1 MRARRPEVIVSVV
14 IILLVFVGSAH
25 AANSSAIVD
34 TILGKYQN
42 AGQAWVGALKNAAT
56 SIFWILAT
64 ISLSWTCI
72 SMAVKRAEMGEFF
85 AELCRF
91 IMFTGL
97 FFWLLTNGPEF
108 ANDIITSL
116 RTVGGDAA
124 GTGKA
129 IYPGDLITLSMK
141 VFQQTLQHVNFLQP
155 ESIVAPIIIALI
167 ILIVCALI
175 AVNMILLLCAAWVVV
190 YAGLIFLGFG
200 GCRWTS
206 DMAINYYRTIL
217 GVGVSLMTMQLIIGI
232 GIKFLQDLVAETG
245 QNLDAGAL
253 AIIMIACII
262 LAVIAH
268 RLPQMVA
275 GMVVGGGH
283 NGAIGGIGIMTLI
296 GTAIAGSSLA
306 GSAAAAA
313 SNAGASTAAAESHK
327 LLLDRIAA
335 AEAAIAAGGGN
346 GNIGFANTTTRQDM
360 NAADAGAGVTG
371 AGRNPTGTDTG
382 ASHRPTT
389 ASNTSRAAVSPARE
403 KTSTGPAPAVSPRA
417 EEPDEP
423 PLTRPMTPDE
433 QRGFPPPT
441 DPPEWQK

>member
-1 MRARRPEVIVSVV
+1 VSVV
-14 IILLVFVGSAH
+14 IIFLVFVGSAH

-42 AGQAWVGALKNAAT
+42 AGQAWVGTLKNAAT
-56 SIFWILAT
+56 WIFWILAT

-72 SMAVKRAEMGEFF
+72 SMAIKQAEMGEFF

-108 ANDIITSL
+108 ANDIINSL

-124 GTGKA
+124 VTGKS
-129 IYPGDLITLSMK
+129 IYPGDLITLSMQ
-141 VFQQTLQHVNFLQP
+141 VFQNTLQHVNFLQP
-155 ESIVAPIIIALI
+155 ESIVAPMIIALI

-175 AVNMILLLCAAWVVV
+175 AVNMILLLCAAWVVL
-190 YAGLIFLGFG
+190 YAGIIFLGFG

-206 DMAINYYRTIL
+206 DMAINYYRTVL

-232 GIKFLQDLVAETG
+232 GIQFLKDLVASTG

-283 NGAIGGIGIMTLI
+283 NGAIGGIGMMTLL
-296 GTAIAGSSLA
+296 GTGIAATSMA

-313 SNAGASTAAAESHK
+313 RTAGSSQ
-327 LLLDRIAA
+327 AA
-335 AEAAIAAGGGN
+335 AEANNLLMERIKLLEADNASESGGPRETVVSNPPARQEAG
-346 GNIGFANTTTRQDM
+346 I
-360 NAADAGAGVTG
+360 TG
-371 AGRNPTGTDTG
+371 DYQ
-382 ASHRPTT
+382 PTT
-389 ASNTSRAAVSPARE
+389 NDPTQRPNVERAKPKEE
-403 KTSTGPAPAVSPRA
+403 KQTADSSQS
-417 EEPDEP
+417 EESEP

>member
-1 MRARRPEVIVSVV
+1 MKPRHTEVIVSVV
-14 IILLVFVGSAH
+14 IILLVFVAAAH

-56 SIFWILAT
+56 RMFWVLAT

-72 SMAVKRAEMGEFF
+72 SMAIKQAEMGEFF

-108 ANDIITSL
+108 ANDIINSL
-116 RTVGGDAA
+116 RAVGGDAA

-129 IYPGDLITLSMK
+129 IYPGDLITLSMQ
-141 VFQQTLQHVNFLQP
+141 VFQNTLQHVNFLQP

-232 GIKFLQDLVAETG
+232 GIKYLQDLVASTG

-262 LAVIAH
+262 LAVVAH

-283 NGAIGGIGIMTLI
+283 NGAIGGVGIMTLL
-296 GTAIAGSSLA
+296 GAAIAGTSIV

-313 SNAGASTAAAESHK
+313 RTAGVGTAAESHQR
-327 LLLDRIAA
+327 LLDRIQATE
-335 AEAAIAAGGGN
+335 EATAAGSGN
-346 GNIGFANTTTRQDM
+346 GNFGSTNTTARQG
-360 NAADAGAGVTG
+360 ASDAGGGVTG
-371 AGRNPTGTDTG
+371 ANRNPAGTDMG
-382 ASHRPTT
+382 GSHRPTPT
-389 ASNTSRAAVSPARE
+389 SNTSRPPNSAAGK
-403 KTSTGPAPAVSPRA
+403 KTSTKQGPAASPRV
-417 EEPDEP
+417 EEPEEP

-441 DPPEWQK
+441 DPPEWETKS

>member
-1 MRARRPEVIVSVV
+1 
-14 IILLVFVGSAH
+14 
-25 AANSSAIVD
+25 
-34 TILGKYQN
+34 
-42 AGQAWVGALKNAAT
+42 
-56 SIFWILAT
+56 
-64 ISLSWTCI
+64 
-72 SMAVKRAEMGEFF
+72 MGEFF

-97 FFWLLTNGPEF
+97 FFWLLTNGADF
-108 ANDIITSL
+108 GNKVISSL
-116 RTVGGDAA
+116 WKIGGDAV
-124 GTGKA
+124 GTGNA
-129 IYPGDLITLSMK
+129 FYPGDLITLSMQ
-141 VFQQTLQHVNFLQP
+141 VFQNTLQHVNFFQP

-167 ILIVCALI
+167 ILIVCALT

-232 GIKFLQDLVAETG
+232 GIKYLQDLVAATG
-245 QNLDAGAL
+245 QQLDAGAL

-283 NGAIGGIGIMTLI
+283 NGAIGGVGIMTLL
-296 GTAIAGSSLA
+296 GTAVAGTSMA

-313 SNAGASTAAAESHK
+313 STAGASTAAAESHK

-335 AEAAIAAGGGN
+335 AEAAIAAGSGN
-346 GNIGFANTTTRQDM
+346 GNIGFANATTRQDT

-371 AGRNPTGTDTG
+371 AGRNPGSDAG
-382 ASHRPTT
+382 ASHRPEP
-389 ASNTSRAAVSPARE
+389 ASNTPRVTVLPTGKKA
-403 KTSTGPAPAVSPRA
+403 STGPAPAGSPRA

>member
-1 MRARRPEVIVSVV
+1 LA
-14 IILLVFVGSAH
+14 LLVLLVSPAGGH
-25 AANSSAIVD
+25 AAEVVD
-34 TILGKYQN
+34 TLLNKYQN
-42 AGQAWVGALKNAAT
+42 AGQALVGALKNAAT

-72 SMAVKRAEMGEFF
+72 SMAIKHAEMGEFF

-91 IMFTGL
+91 LMFTGL
-97 FFWLLTNGPEF
+97 FFWLLTNGPQF
-108 ANDIITSL
+108 ANDVITSL
-116 RTVGGDAA
+116 RTVGGEAA

-129 IYPGDLITLSMK
+129 IYPAKLINLGMQ
-141 VFQQTLQHVNFLQP
+141 VFQNTIKHINFLQP

-175 AVNMILLLCAAWVVV
+175 AVNMILLLCAAWVVL
-190 YAGLIFLGFG
+190 YAGIIFLGFG

-206 DMAINYYRTIL
+206 DMAINYYRTVL
-217 GVGVSLMTMQLIIGI
+217 GVGVSLMTMELIIGI
-232 GIKFLQDLVAETG
+232 GIEFLKEEVASTA

-253 AIIMIACII
+253 AIIMIASII
-262 LAVIAH
+262 LLVIAH

-275 GMVVGGGH
+275 GMVVGGGN
-283 NGAIGGIGIMTLI
+283 NGAIGGVGIMTLL
-296 GTAIAGSSLA
+296 GTAVAGTSIV

-313 SNAGASTAAAESHK
+313 STAGASTAAAESHK

-335 AEAAIAAGGGN
+335 AEAAIAAGSSN
-346 GNIGFANTTTRQDM
+346 GNVFTNTRPDTTSP
-360 NAADAGAGVTG
+360 DAGLMGP
-371 AGRNPTGTDTG
+371 GRNPTGTDTVT
-382 ASHRPTT
+382 SHRPAT
-389 ASNTSRAAVSPARE
+389 ASQRSPVMTSPAGK
-403 KTSTGPAPAVSPRA
+403 KTATGPAPAGPPEA
-417 EEPDEP
+417 ENPDEP

>member
-1 MRARRPEVIVSVV
+1 MTLRALER
-14 IILLVFVGSAH
+14 H
-25 AANSSAIVD
+25 
-34 TILGKYQN
+34 
-42 AGQAWVGALKNAAT
+42 
-56 SIFWILAT
+56 
-64 ISLSWTCI
+64 
-72 SMAVKRAEMGEFF
+72 
-85 AELCRF
+85 
-91 IMFTGL
+91 
-97 FFWLLTNGPEF
+97 
-108 ANDIITSL
+108 
-116 RTVGGDAA
+116 
-124 GTGKA
+124 
-129 IYPGDLITLSMK
+129 IYPGDLITLSMQ
-141 VFQQTLQHVNFLQP
+141 VFQNTLQHVNFLQP

-232 GIKFLQDLVAETG
+232 GIKYLQDLVASTG

-262 LAVIAH
+262 LAVVAH

-283 NGAIGGIGIMTLI
+283 NGAIGGVGIMTLL
-296 GTAIAGSSLA
+296 GAAIAGTSIV

-313 SNAGASTAAAESHK
+313 RTAGVGTAAAESHQR
-327 LLLDRIAA
+327 LLDRIQATE
-335 AEAAIAAGGGN
+335 EATAAGSGN
-346 GNIGFANTTTRQDM
+346 GNFGSTNTTARQG
-360 NAADAGAGVTG
+360 ASDAGAGVTG
-371 AGRNPTGTDTG
+371 ASRNPAGTDMG
-382 ASHRPTT
+382 GSHRPTPT
-389 ASNTSRAAVSPARE
+389 SNTSRPPNSAAGK
-403 KTSTGPAPAVSPRA
+403 KTSTEQGPAASPRV
-417 EEPDEP
+417 EEPEEP

-441 DPPEWQK
+441 DPPEWETKS

>member
-1 MRARRPEVIVSVV
+1 MKPRHTEVIVSVV
-14 IILLVFVGSAH
+14 IILLVFVAAAH

-56 SIFWILAT
+56 RMFWVLAT

-72 SMAVKRAEMGEFF
+72 SMAIKQAEMGEFF

-108 ANDIITSL
+108 ANDIINSL
-116 RTVGGDAA
+116 RAVGGDAA

-129 IYPGDLITLSMK
+129 IYPGDLITLSMQ
-141 VFQQTLQHVNFLQP
+141 VFQNTLQHVNFLQP

-232 GIKFLQDLVAETG
+232 GIKYLQDLVASTG

-262 LAVIAH
+262 LAVVAH

-283 NGAIGGIGIMTLI
+283 NGAIGGVGIMTLL
-296 GTAIAGSSLA
+296 GAAIAGTSIV

-313 SNAGASTAAAESHK
+313 RTAGVGTAAESHQR
-327 LLLDRIAA
+327 LLDRIQATE
-335 AEAAIAAGGGN
+335 EATAAGSGN
-346 GNIGFANTTTRQDM
+346 GNFGSTNTTARQG
-360 NAADAGAGVTG
+360 ASDAGGGVTG
-371 AGRNPTGTDTG
+371 ASRNPVGTDTG
-382 ASHRPTT
+382 GSHRPMPT
-389 ASNTSRAAVSPARE
+389 SNTSRPSNSAAGK
-403 KTSTGPAPAVSPRA
+403 KTSTEQGPAASPRV
-417 EEPDEP
+417 EEPEEP

-441 DPPEWQK
+441 DPPEWETKS

>member
-1 MRARRPEVIVSVV
+1 MSNARVRLVLIVAA
-14 IILLVFVGSAH
+14 LLLCANASQ
-25 AANSSAIVD
+25 AADLPAVVD
-34 TILGKYQN
+34 TILGRYKG
-42 AGQAWVGALKNAAT
+42 AGAAWEGTIKQAAT

-72 SMAVKRAEMGEFF
+72 SMAIKHAEIGEFF

-97 FFWLLTNGPEF
+97 FFWLLTNG
-108 ANDIITSL
+108 ANFGNKVIFSL
-116 RTVGGDAA
+116 WKIGGDAV
-124 GTGKA
+124 GTGNTF
-129 IYPGDLITLSMK
+129 YPGDLITLSMQ
-141 VFQQTLQHVNFLQP
+141 VFQNTLQHVNFLQP

-167 ILIVCALI
+167 ILIVCALT

-217 GVGVSLMTMQLIIGI
+217 GIGVSLMTMQLIIGI
-232 GIKFLQDLVAETG
+232 GIKFLQDLVAATG
-245 QNLDAGAL
+245 QQLDAGAL

-283 NGAIGGIGIMTLI
+283 NGAIGGVGIMTLL
-296 GTAIAGSSLA
+296 GAAVAGASLA
-306 GSAAAAA
+306 GSASAAA
-313 SNAGASTAAAESHK
+313 STAGASTAAAESHK

-335 AEAAIAAGGGN
+335 AEAAIAAGSGN
-346 GNIGFANTTTRQDM
+346 GNTGFENATTRQDM
-360 NAADAGAGVTG
+360 NVRDAAAGVTG
-371 AGRNPTGTDTG
+371 AARNPITDTG
-382 ASHRPTT
+382 ARYRPTA
-389 ASNTSRAAVSPARE
+389 ASNTPRVKVSPVDQRTSAGSAPAGLSRA
-403 KTSTGPAPAVSPRA
+403 
-417 EEPDEP
+417 EPDEP

-433 QRGFPPPT
+433 QRGFPPPK

>member
-1 MRARRPEVIVSVV
+1 MGTLIKSCGLISLAL
-14 IILLVFVGSAH
+14 IILLVSGGSAH
-25 AANSSAIVD
+25 AAGVTGVVD
-34 TILGKYQN
+34 SILAKYKN
-42 AGQAWVGALKNAAT
+42 AGAAWEGTIKQAAT

-72 SMAVKRAEMGEFF
+72 SMAIKRAEMGEFF

-97 FFWLLTNGPEF
+97 FFWLLTNGPYF
-108 ANDIITSL
+108 ANDVVTSL
-116 RTVGGDAA
+116 WKVGGEAS
-124 GTGKA
+124 GTGNS
-129 IYPGDLITLSMK
+129 IYPGTLIDLAMQ
-141 VFQQTLQHVNFLQP
+141 VFQNTMKHINFLMP
-155 ESIVAPIIIALI
+155 ESIVVPVIIALI
-167 ILIVCALI
+167 VLIVCALI
-175 AVNMILLLCAAWVVV
+175 AVNMILLLCAAWVVL
-190 YAGLIFLGFG
+190 YAGIIFLGFG

-217 GVGVSLMTMQLIIGI
+217 GVGVSLMTMQLIIGL
-232 GIKFLQDLVAETG
+232 GINFLQDLFTASG
-245 QNLDAGAL
+245 QNPDAPTL
-253 AIIMIACII
+253 AILMVACII

-275 GMVVGGGH
+275 GMVAGGGH
-283 NGAIGGIGIMTLI
+283 NGAIGGVGIMTLL
-296 GTAIAGSSLA
+296 GTAVAGTSLA

-313 SNAGASTAAAESHK
+313 STAGASTAAAESHK

-335 AEAAIAAGGGN
+335 AESAIAAGSGN
-346 GNIGFANTTTRQDM
+346 GNIVSTNTTTRPDT
-360 NAADAGAGVTG
+360 NSADAGLTG
-371 AGRNPTGTDTG
+371 PGRNPTGTDTG

-389 ASNTSRAAVSPARE
+389 ASNTSRVTASTAGK
-403 KTSTGPAPAVSPRA
+403 KTATGPEPAGTPQA
-417 EEPDEP
+417 QEADEP